1 MKNRLVA
8 TSAIL
13 ALGSIALAACGGSS
27 GKAADVFIYQFSDTY
42 IGTVRS
48 ALDTDLKAVSIT
60 PTFYDAAGAQAT
72 QTQQIETAISNGSKL
87 LIVNAVEQ
95 KAAGL
100 SIAQKAKAAST
111 PVIFFNREV
120 DDAAV
125 QAYDKACFVGTDP
138 DQAGV
143 LQGDIIADALITS
156 DNKLN
161 TTWDKN
167 GDGVIKYVML
177 RADLDN
183 AEANGRTKYSVGEA
197 NKKLTAAGL
206 QSLVQLGVDT
216 NCGWDK
222 AKAKEA
228 LDGMI
233 TTYGLAGD
241 GIEMVIA
248 NNDDMALG
256 AVQSLAGQGY
266 NDAKSGKNILV
277 TGVDATSAAQTA
289 IKAGTMYGSV
299 KQDAEAMAKCISALS
314 ANALDGKDYLTGT
327 SYTWDSES
335 VHKIRIPYAKYVG

>member
-1 MKNRLVA
+1 MKKSLVA

-27 GKAADVFIYQFSDTY
+27 SKAADVFIYQFSDTY

-48 ALDTDLKAVSIT
+48 ALKTDLEGVSIT
-60 PTFYDAAGAQAT
+60 PNFYDAAGVQAT
-72 QTQQIETAISNGSKL
+72 QTQQIETAISDGSKL
-87 LIVNAVEQ
+87 LVVNAVEQ

-138 DQAGV
+138 DQAGYM
-143 LQGDIIADALITS
+143 QGDIIADALIK
-156 DNKLN
+156 DGQLN
-161 TTWDKN
+161 TLWDKN

-183 AEANGRTKYSVGEA
+183 AEANGRTKYSVQEA
-197 NKKLTAAGL
+197 NTKLKAAGL
-206 QSLVQLGVDT
+206 KELVQLGVDT

-228 LDGMI
+228 LDSMI
-233 TTYGLAGD
+233 TTYGVAGD

-256 AVQSLAGQGY
+256 AVQSLAANGY
-266 NDAKSGKNILV
+266 NDGKSGKNVLV

-299 KQDAEAMAKCISALS
+299 KQDAEAMAKCIAALS
-314 ANALDGKDYLTGT
+314 ANVLDGKDYLAGT
-327 SYTWDSES
+327 TYTWQASD